1 MPVIPLT
8 LVISL
13 CLTATFI
20 IFFIRE
26 HGRRRFSS
34 AESDALLPLAGET
47 PHVAGTAGPLVLDLE
62 GRRSAKPHLRRGCGG
77 KHAHDA
83 DHKRCDDCAHRHEH
97 GHA

>member
-47 PHVAGTAGPLVLDLE
+47 SRVAAAPITLDLE
-62 GRRSAKPHLRRGCGG
+62 GRRSAKPHLRRVCGG
-77 KHAHDA
+77 KHAHDG
-83 DHKRCDDCAHRHEH
+83 DHQRCEGCEHRHEH